1 MVSRVVGIVVP
12 EYQRWVLHCRQL
24 EDLSGVSV
32 RRSLIAIRACVDLL
46 LLPRCMSALLVFGC
60 YTILILGSWDLT
72 LTWMLAEL

>member
-12 EYQRWVLHCRQL
+12 ECQRWVLHCRQP

-32 RRSLIAIRACVDLL
+32 RRSLIAICACVDLL
-46 LLPRCMSALLVFGC
+46 LLPIFGC
-60 YTILILGSWDLT
+60 YTVLTLGSWDLT